1 MPIRFE
7 YRAQVINGN
16 FFDVARAMNDDL
28 SFQGWEL
35 VAIETVNQFHCVAM
49 LKKAC
54 YNRTVPKHNGGSKW
68 LITQRH
74 FSLAMLSL
82 K

>member
-1 MPIRFE
+1 MPIKFE

-35 VAIETVNQFHCVAM
+35 VAIETVIQFHCVAM
-49 LKKAC
+49 LKRPVIIEPFL
-54 YNRTVPKHNGGSKW
+54 NITEVPNG
-68 LITQRH
+68 
-74 FSLAMLSL
+74 
-82 K
+82 

>member
-16 FFDVARAMNDDL
+16 FFDVARAMNYDL

-49 LKKAC
+49 LK
-54 YNRTVPKHNGGSKW
+54 G
-68 LITQRH
+68 L
-74 FSLAMLSL
+74 L
-82 K
+82 

>member
-16 FFDVARAMNDDL
+16 FFDVARAMNYDL

-49 LKKAC
+49 LKRPVIIEPFL
-54 YNRTVPKHNGGSKW
+54 NITEVPNG
-68 LITQRH
+68 
-74 FSLAMLSL
+74 
-82 K
+82 

>member
-7 YRAQVINGN
+7 YSAQVINGN

-28 SFQGWEL
+28 SFQGWDL

-49 LKKAC
+49 LKRPVIIEPFL
-54 YNRTVPKHNGGSKW
+54 NITEVPNG
-68 LITQRH
+68 
-74 FSLAMLSL
+74 
-82 K
+82 